1 MAYYGTLTQANTYFA
16 ARLYVDAWEEA
27 SPGDKEK
34 ALELAALTIDNLNYK
49 GVKNPVYAI
58 MYDSDAALVSPQPTQ
73 AEIMVADA
81 TQPAEFPRGADA
93 AVADQIRFAQYEI
106 AYALVD
112 GWDADAELENYRV
125 TRHSYASVRTTYDTD
140 AASNGYILY
149 GIPSGVAWRYL
160 KPYLVETDLIKI
172 SRVD

>member
-1 MAYYGTLTQANTYFA
+1 MAYYGTLTQSNEYFA
-16 ARLYVDAWEEA
+16 ARLYVDVWEEA

-34 ALELAALTIDNLNYK
+34 ALAQAARIIDALNYR
-49 GVKNPVYAI
+49 GVKATVYAI
-58 MYDSDAALVSPQPTQ
+58 MYDSDACLLYPQPTQ
-73 AEIMVADA
+73 AEIMTADA

-93 AVADQIRFAQYEI
+93 TVADQIRYAQYEI
-106 AYALVD
+106 AYALAD

-125 TRHSYASVRTTYDTD
+125 TRHSYASVRSTYDTD
-140 AASNGYILY
+140 ATSNAYILY

-160 KPYLVETDLIKI
+160 TPYLVETDLIKI